1 MNFSTALEE
10 IKKGSKLTRKSWNGP
25 NQYVF
30 LIPGSMFK
38 VDPDRP
44 LAQYIKPG
52 TVVMYKPH
60 IDIKLVDGS
69 ICPWFAS
76 MIDLFAD
83 DWEFA

>member
-1 MNFSTALEE
+1 
-10 IKKGSKLTRKSWNGP
+10 
-25 NQYVF
+25 
-30 LIPGSMFK
+30 MFK